1 MQESSPP
8 PNPLLSQNLHKT
20 QTANK
25 PPTRRLIGGL
35 CASRR
40 VVGREVVDI
49 YNTYSQILVLLLS
62 NLVGDDV
69 LDVPKKIKH
78 FAM

>member
-8 PNPLLSQNLHKT
+8 PNPLLSQNLHQT

-25 PPTRRLIGGL
+25 PPTRRIIGGL

-40 VVGREVVDI
+40 FMCVRWVVWREGEA
-49 YNTYSQILVLLLS
+49 SILRSKTL
-62 NLVGDDV
+62 
-69 LDVPKKIKH
+69 
-78 FAM
+78 